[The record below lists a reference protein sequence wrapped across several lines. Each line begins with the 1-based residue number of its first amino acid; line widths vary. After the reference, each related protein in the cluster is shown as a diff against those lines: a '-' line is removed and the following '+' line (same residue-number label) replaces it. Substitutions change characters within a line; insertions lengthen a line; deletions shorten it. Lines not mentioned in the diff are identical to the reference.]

1 MKILILSRP
10 NRKNGAERLLEAAQ
24 KRGHDVRIVDYTKC
38 YCNVVK
44 SKPQVY
50 YEGKPLEGLD
60 AIIPRISI
68 SSQASGSA
76 IIRQFEMMNVFS
88 TTGSLAFIRT
98 RDKLRSMQLL
108 ARHDIDIPK
117 TVVANNT
124 GAVDELIAMVGGAPL
139 IVKVARGSQGMGVM
153 LAETRSA
160 ARAIIQAFYSQNVNI
175 LVQEFIEESKGVD
188 IRAFIVG
195 GKIVGAMKRQG
206 PEGEFRSNIHIGG
219 HGTAIKLSRA
229 ERQMALGAAKAMNLD
244 IAGVDLLPSERGP
257 LVMEVNAFPMF
268 GAIEEVTKHDIAG
281 KMIEYVE
288 DHVPK
293 KRKRDKVGA

>member
-1 MKILILSRP
+1 
-10 NRKNGAERLLEAAQ
+10 
-24 KRGHDVRIVDYTKC
+24 
-38 YCNVVK
+38 
-44 SKPQVY
+44 
-50 YEGKPLEGLD
+50 
-60 AIIPRISI
+60 
-68 SSQASGSA
+68 
-76 IIRQFEMMNVFS
+76 
-88 TTGSLAFIRT
+88 
-98 RDKLRSMQLL
+98 
-108 ARHDIDIPK
+108 
-117 TVVANNT
+117 
-124 GAVDELIAMVGGAPL
+124 
-139 IVKVARGSQGMGVM
+139 
-153 LAETRSA
+153 
-160 ARAIIQAFYSQNVNI
+160 

-219 HGTAIKLSRA
+219 QGTAIKLTRS

-268 GAIEEVTKHDIAG
+268 GAIEEVTKNDIAG

>member
-1 MKILILSRP
+1 
-10 NRKNGAERLLEAAQ
+10 
-24 KRGHDVRIVDYTKC
+24 
-38 YCNVVK
+38 
-44 SKPQVY
+44 
-50 YEGKPLEGLD
+50 
-60 AIIPRISI
+60 
-68 SSQASGSA
+68 
-76 IIRQFEMMNVFS
+76 
-88 TTGSLAFIRT
+88 
-98 RDKLRSMQLL
+98 
-108 ARHDIDIPK
+108 
-117 TVVANNT
+117 
-124 GAVDELIAMVGGAPL
+124 
-139 IVKVARGSQGMGVM
+139 MGVL

-219 HGTAIKLSRA
+219 QGTAIKLTRA
-229 ERQMALGAAKAMNLD
+229 ERQIALGAAKAMNLD

>member
-1 MKILILSRP
+1 MKIIVLARP
-10 NRKNGAERLLEAAQ
+10 NRKNGAERLLEAAT
-24 KRGHDVRIVDYTKC
+24 KRGHDARIVNYTKC

-50 YEGKPLEGLD
+50 YEGKPLEGID

-68 SSQASGSA
+68 ASQAYGSA

-124 GAVDELIAMVGGAPL
+124 DALDELIAMVGGAPL

-160 ARAIIQAFYSQNVNI
+160 AKAIIQAFYSHNVNI
-175 LVQEFIEESKGVD
+175 LVQEFIKESNGSDV
-188 IRAFIVG
+188 RAFVVD
-195 GKIVGAMKRQG
+195 GKIVAAMKRQG
-206 PEGEFRSNIHIGG
+206 PEGEFRSNIHLGG
-219 HGTAIKLSRA
+219 EGVPIKLTRA
-229 ERQMALGAAKAMNLD
+229 ERLISLGAAKAMNLN
-244 IAGVDLLPSERGP
+244 IAGVDLLQSERGP

-268 GAIEEVTKHDIAG
+268 GEIESVTSQDIAG
-281 KMIEYVE
+281 EIIEHVE
-288 DHVPK
+288 DHVPR
-293 KRKRDKVGA
+293 KRKRDRVGA

>member
-10 NRKNGAERLLEAAQ
+10 NRKNGAERLLEAARE
-24 KRGHDVRIVDYTKC
+24 RGHDVKIVDYTKC

-50 YEGKPLEGLD
+50 YEGKPLEGID
-60 AIIPRISI
+60 AVIPRISI
-68 SSQASGSA
+68 SSQAYGSA

-195 GKIVGAMKRQG
+195 GKIVGAMRRQG
-206 PEGEFRSNIHIGG
+206 PEGEFRSNIHTGG
-219 HGTAIKLSRA
+219 QGTAIKLTRA

-244 IAGVDLLPSERGP
+244 IAGVDILPSDRGP

-268 GAIEEVTKHDIAG
+268 AAIEEVTKHDIAG
-281 KMIEYVE
+281 KIVEYVE